1 MDFHDASNYLNNKRN
16 RREVE
21 KNREQIKKLE
31 DENAALTKKIN
42 GVVSGSGQIEELWS
56 KISNLEA
63 KLKLLSEEFQ
73 ILKDPE
79 NREFSDKEIMALKAR
94 KEARV
99 TEARKQKQLKQEMRE
114 KEGNDPQPPRRVYLS
129 ELRDQEN
136 NVRAEQ
142 ALKRELEPKD
152 ITPPK
157 TSLVPNDE
165 NSSRLEE
172 LKKLVK
178 DNLGGAETRDSA

>member
-79 NREFSDKEIMALKAR
+79 NYTNQPCMKKN
-94 KEARV
+94 
-99 TEARKQKQLKQEMRE
+99 LKQTTI
-114 KEGNDPQPPRRVYLS
+114 PIS
-129 ELRDQEN
+129 
-136 NVRAEQ
+136 
-142 ALKRELEPKD
+142 KD
-152 ITPPK
+152 IFQFYVLMTVLFP
-157 TSLVPNDE
+157 
-165 NSSRLEE
+165 
-172 LKKLVK
+172 
-178 DNLGGAETRDSA
+178 